1 MTKRTHIVMLLSGLL
16 VLPAFGEDEDED
28 NALDED
34 QGENCISTRTLKRTE
49 VVDDHHILFFM
60 NGNKVYLNA
69 LPRQCKGLSR
79 ERRFSY
85 STTSRNL
92 CSFDSI
98 RILSDFGNSMSPG
111 RSCKLGRFHLTSV
124 EEVEAARERGQ
135 EPPPAK
141 TPAGADV
148 EEIGVEAP
156 TD

>member
-1 MTKRTHIVMLLSGLL
+1 MTKQTHIVMLLSGLL
-16 VLPAFGEDEDED
+16 VGPAFADDADDEPDEY
-28 NALDED
+28 

-69 LPRQCKGLSR
+69 LPRECKGLSR

-98 RILSDFGNSMSPG
+98 RIISDFGNSMSQG
-111 RSCKLGRFHLTSV
+111 RSCRLGRFHLTSI

-135 EPPPAK
+135 EQPPIKA
-141 TPAGADV
+141 PAGADV
-148 EEIGVEAP
+148 EEIGVEEP
-156 TD
+156 DSP